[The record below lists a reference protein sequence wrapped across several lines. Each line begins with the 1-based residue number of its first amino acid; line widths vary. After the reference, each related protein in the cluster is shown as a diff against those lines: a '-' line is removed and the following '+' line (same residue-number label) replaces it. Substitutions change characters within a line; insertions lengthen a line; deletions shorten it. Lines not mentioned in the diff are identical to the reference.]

1 MPEIEFVTHVAEEA
15 DPVTSLIADLT
26 ILDPGGGAAP
36 ILVSTTLYDG
46 GIALWDLSGAEP
58 VAIDGAAYSGQ
69 AGLGGVPVLAVI
81 ETGSGPTL
89 LAASGAGGALML
101 YPVEED
107 GTLGAPENLGQTIY
121 GADLSVAI
129 TLVLQNGNQ
138 VVYAGLAGQPG
149 IARITFD
156 AEGRL
161 VSESFTSDTAASA
174 AVDIAGLAHIRAG
187 GADWLISA
195 CGTENAVT
203 LWSIAGSGGLSV
215 ARTLTGEDGLWVSA
229 PSALM
234 AAEAHG
240 AAYAILASAG
250 TDSLTVMR
258 VEGDGTL
265 RITDHLIDD
274 LGTRFGGVAAL
285 DVVETGGRV
294 YVIAGG
300 ADDGISLYELMPNG
314 RLLSRAHIED
324 TVAMGLANV
333 SAIAA
338 TAIDGRIDIFVSSGV
353 EQGLTQLSYAP
364 PPAGGETMF
373 ATAQGGTL
381 TGGDLADILTGA
393 QGADTL
399 SGGGGDDVILDGG
412 GRDVLT
418 GGAGADV
425 FSLSMDGS
433 EDRITDFEQ
442 GVDRIDLSGWSLL
455 RDISQLRITQ
465 SGTGIQIAYLD
476 EVLIVESGGGTID
489 IAALTN
495 ADLIDG
501 YRILPDYTEAFT
513 IAPDAPP
520 PEPEPE
526 PEPEP
531 PPVIPGEPPP
541 PPLPEPGDPVGT
553 ASPDTLPA
561 APGDSGVF
569 GRAGNDTLT
578 GSDGN
583 DALYGEGGDD
593 RLYGMGGNDLLDGG
607 PGRDQME
614 GGAGHDTYHVE
625 NDLDFV
631 LGETASGGT
640 DTVLSWISYTL
651 PEHVEF
657 LRLQG
662 SEDIHA
668 TGTGGADNLVGQSGD
683 NILTGLGGFDILT
696 AKAGADRLIGG
707 PGRDWLVGDAGPDV
721 FVYGSADDSRP
732 GQANRDFINGFENG
746 VDLIDLS
753 SLDGNGRQ
761 SGNQAFVWIG
771 TDPFSAAGQLRFHTW
786 GDNNYG
792 IVEADQD
799 GDGEAEF
806 QIFINLTDYMTADDF
821 IL

>member
-1 MPEIEFVTHVAEEA
+1 MPEIEFVTHVAAQA
-15 DPVTSLIADLT
+15 DPITSLIGDLV
-26 ILDPGGGAAP
+26 ILDLGGEAGP

-46 GIALWDLSGAEP
+46 GIEVWDLSGPAP
-58 VAIDGAAYSGQ
+58 AAIDGVAYSGQ

-81 ETGSGPTL
+81 DTVSGPAL
-89 LAASGAGGALML
+89 LAASGTGGALML

-107 GTLGAPENLGQTIY
+107 GTLGAPDNLGQTIY
-121 GADLSVAI
+121 GADLTIAI
-129 TLVLQNGNQ
+129 TVVLPGGSQ

-174 AVDIAGLAHIRAG
+174 AADIAGLAHIRAG
-187 GADWLISA
+187 GTDWLISA

-203 LWSIAGSGGLSV
+203 LWAIEGNGGLSV
-215 ARTLTGEDGLWVSA
+215 TQTLSGENGLWVSA
-229 PSALM
+229 PSALI
-234 AAEAHG
+234 AADAHG

-258 VEGDGTL
+258 LDDDGSL

-274 LGTRFGGVAAL
+274 RGTRFGGVAAL
-285 DVVETGGRV
+285 EVVEMSGRV

-324 TVAMGLANV
+324 TTVMGLANV

-364 PPAGGETMF
+364 PPAGETLF
-373 ATAQGGTL
+373 ATAQGGNL
-381 TGGDLADILTGA
+381 TGGALADILTGA
-393 QGADTL
+393 QGADSL
-399 SGGGGDDVILDGG
+399 SGGGGEDVILDGG
-412 GRDVLT
+412 GQDVLT

-425 FSLSMDGS
+425 FILSMDGS

-442 GVDRIDLSGWSLL
+442 GVDRIDLSGWSML

-465 SGTGIQIAYLD
+465 SGTGLQIAYLD
-476 EVLIVESGGGTID
+476 EVLIVDSAGGTID
-489 IAALTN
+489 IAALGT

-501 YRILPDYTEAFT
+501 YRILPDYTDAFT

-531 PPVIPGEPPP
+531 PVAIPGEPPP
-541 PPLPEPGDPVGT
+541 PPLPEAGDPVGT
-553 ASPDTLPA
+553 ASADTLTA
-561 APGDSGVF
+561 GPGDSGIF

-578 GSDGN
+578 GSDGD

-593 RLYGMGGNDLLDGG
+593 LLYGMGGNDLLDGG

-631 LGETASGGT
+631 LNETGSGGT
-640 DTVLSWISYTL
+640 DTILAWISYTL
-651 PEHVEF
+651 PGNVEF

-683 NILTGLGGFDILT
+683 NILTGLAGFDILT
-696 AKAGADRLIGG
+696 AKAGADRLVGG
-707 PGRDWLVGDAGPDV
+707 PGRDWLVGGEGPDV
-721 FVYGSADDSRP
+721 FVYGTADDSRP

-771 TDPFSAAGQLRFHTW
+771 TEPFSASGQLRWHTW
-786 GDNNYG
+786 GDNTYG